1 MQTILLLLP
10 LLYASSAIA
19 GTATGT
25 GAKSLSAAALSSRE
39 RVLPASVLQAVDKNL
54 SWKAA
59 AWRGERVSGQLA
71 VRSEAGSRELALK
84 ATPLQGPGGVRLPLK
99 VARVQATRAKEQA
112 IPDVIGGGSGKQ
124 GLQPGSAETI
134 WFSADVPQ
142 GAPAGIYRGEV
153 LASARGAAP
162 VRCPVEL
169 RVLPATLPP
178 PPAWSAHIDFWQYP
192 MAVARWHKVPAWS
205 AKHFALM
212 EPLMK
217 RLADAGQKAI
227 TCTLID
233 EAWNGQTY
241 DDCPSMIGW
250 ERRADGRMKYDYKH
264 FDQWVEF
271 MTDVVGIRGQITCY
285 TMLPWSSSI
294 RVFDRRSGQYEKIP
308 VKPGEA
314 SYEAIWGDFLDD
326 FRRHVARKG
335 WTERIYIGIDE
346 RSDAQVKALC
356 DVLKKHAPE
365 FKIASA
371 VDRPTTTS
379 ALIDDLS
386 IALPHA
392 GSALDGTLEKR
403 RAEGKKTT
411 FYVCVYPL
419 RPNTF
424 TASDPAEGEWL
435 GIYAAAKRFDGIL
448 RWAWNAWNEN
458 PFEKTDFG
466 NWPAGDCFLVYPGNL
481 TSIRFEVLR
490 DGIEEFEKIRLLREK
505 AGAADAPEALREAV
519 GRMNDVLEEVSGGA
533 PSGEAD
539 YRGRVE
545 KARAAVEKA
554 SEVLA
559 D

>member
-1 MQTILLLLP
+1 MLLP
-10 LLYASSAIA
+10 FFCAGSALA
-19 GTATGT
+19 GTAADA
-25 GAKSLSAAALSSRE
+25 GAKILNAAALSSRE
-39 RVLPASVLQAVDKNL
+39 RVLPFSVFQTDNNSL
-54 SWKAA
+54 SWKAT

-71 VRSEAGSRELALK
+71 LRSESGSGELTLK
-84 ATPLQGPGGVRLPLK
+84 AKPLLGPDG
-99 VARVQATRAKEQA
+99 ARVPLRVQRVQTTQAKGQA
-112 IPDVIGGGSGKQ
+112 IPDVIGGGPDRQ
-124 GLQPGSAETI
+124 GLQAGSTETV

-142 GAPAGIYRGEV
+142 GVPAGIYRGEV
-153 LASARGAAP
+153 LAAARGAAP
-162 VRCPVEL
+162 VRCPMEL
-169 RVLPATLPP
+169 RVLPAVLPP
-178 PPAWSAHIDFWQYP
+178 ACAWSAHIDFWQYP
-192 MAVARWHKVPAWS
+192 EAVARWHKVPTWS
-205 AKHFALM
+205 AKHFSLM

-217 RLADAGQKAI
+217 RLAAAGQKAI

-241 DDCPSMIGW
+241 DKCPSMIGW
-250 ERRADGRMKYDYKH
+250 ERRADGRMKYDYKR

-294 RVFDRRSGQYEKIP
+294 RVFDRRSGQYEKIA
-308 VKPGEA
+308 VKPGEP

-326 FRRHVARKG
+326 FRRHVAWKG
-335 WTERIYIGIDE
+335 WTERIHIGIDE
-346 RSDAQVKALC
+346 RPDAQVKALC
-356 DVLKKHAPE
+356 EVLKKHAPE

-371 VDRPTTTS
+371 VDKPTTTS

-386 IALPHA
+386 IALQHS

-403 RAEGKKTT
+403 RAEGKKTS
-411 FYVCVYPL
+411 FYVCVYPP

-424 TASDPAEGEWL
+424 TASDPAESEWL
-435 GIYAAAKRFDGIL
+435 GIYAAAKGFDGVL

-481 TSIRFEVLR
+481 TSIRFETLR

-505 AGAADAPEALREAV
+505 AGKADAPEAWREAV
-519 GRMNDVLEEVSGGA
+519 GRMNAVLEELSGGV

-539 YRGRVE
+539 YRTRVE
-545 KARAAVEKA
+545 KAREAVEKA
-554 SEVLA
+554 SEALA